1 MKANL
6 YVLPTM
12 MLSKTLAIC
21 SLVTA
26 LFWSANAADQEKIP
40 SGKEL
45 KALTRDS
52 LLAFNKAVAAKDFT
66 GFIAQVSK
74 LWQEQVSATQLA
86 DIFKT
91 FIDQEIDIAFVA
103 ASEPVFEAPPA
114 IDGDGV
120 LVLKGHY
127 DTKPNKV
134 EFGLKYIY
142 EKPAWKLFGIDV
154 HVTPAGAA
162 DVQLPA
168 EAELRALAQDSLGN
182 FNQAVVQKDFTKF
195 HGQISTLWQKQ
206 ITPAKLQESFRSF
219 IEQEVD
225 FSDALKNKPVFDLP
239 PAIDENGI
247 LQMKGSLPAKPDRV
261 QFEVGY
267 IFEPPVW
274 KLAKINVKISDT
286 AEDEK
291 K

>member
-1 MKANL
+1 MTFSKAF
-6 YVLPTM
+6 
-12 MLSKTLAIC
+12 AIC

-26 LFWSANAADQEKIP
+26 FLFSANAADQGKIP
-40 SGKEL
+40 SDKEL
-45 KALTRDS
+45 KTLTRDS

-74 LWQEQVSATQLA
+74 LWQEQVTAAQLA
-86 DIFKT
+86 DIFKV
-91 FIDQEIDIAFVA
+91 FIEQKIDVAFVA
-103 ASEPVFEAPPA
+103 DSEPVFETAPA

-127 DTKPNKV
+127 DTKPNKI

-162 DVQLPA
+162 DLQLPG

-195 HGQISTLWQKQ
+195 HGQISALWQKQ
-206 ITPAKLQESFRSF
+206 ITPAKLQEFFRSF
-219 IEQEVD
+219 IEQEID
-225 FSDALKNKPVFDLP
+225 FSDTLKNKPVFDLP

-247 LQMKGSLPAKPDRV
+247 LQMQGSLPLKPDRV
-261 QFEVGY
+261 QFELGY

-274 KLAKINVKISDT
+274 KLVKINVKISGAAD
-286 AEDEK
+286 DEK
-291 K
+291 E